1 MFRVLEKTNPNYAKK
16 IEQLQ
21 LSGGVEVDLDNMVP
35 LITNRIRFPDAPRYL
50 PKLILIRNKKILVL
64 KKKEN
69 VVKFKNG
76 NVPLTDLL
84 LCEPWRNAEDINN
97 LEINPTVMEE
107 AKKRRKD
114 VMPFSAEVYPEMRSG
129 SDIPDADDV

>member
-1 MFRVLEKTNPNYAKK
+1 MLRVLEKTNPNYAKK

>member
-1 MFRVLEKTNPNYAKK
+1 MLRVLEKTNPNYAKK

-64 KKKEN
+64 KEKEN

-129 SDIPDADDV
+129 SDIPDDV

>member
-1 MFRVLEKTNPNYAKK
+1 MLRVLEKTNPNYAKK

-64 KKKEN
+64 KEKEN

-107 AKKRRKD
+107 AKKQQKD
-114 VMPFSAEVYPEMRSG
+114 LMPFSAEVYPEMRSG

>member
-1 MFRVLEKTNPNYAKK
+1 MLRVLEKTNPNYAKK

-64 KKKEN
+64 KEKEN

-114 VMPFSAEVYPEMRSG
+114 LMPFSAEVYPEMRSG
-129 SDIPDADDV
+129 SDIPDDV

>member
-1 MFRVLEKTNPNYAKK
+1 MLRVLEKTNPNYAKK

-64 KKKEN
+64 KEKE
-69 VVKFKNG
+69 K
-76 NVPLTDLL
+76 
-84 LCEPWRNAEDINN
+84 
-97 LEINPTVMEE
+97 
-107 AKKRRKD
+107 
-114 VMPFSAEVYPEMRSG
+114 Y
-129 SDIPDADDV
+129 

>member
-1 MFRVLEKTNPNYAKK
+1 MLRVLEKTNPNYAKK

-64 KKKEN
+64 KEKEN